1 MIRVGITALGA
12 CLLLAAC
19 AEAPLPPPQANLD
32 TIQTI
37 RAANLA
43 PMRVGAFTAAPGK
56 PSEMDK
62 SVSVRAGVQPAP
74 NGSFARYLGDTLAT
88 ELKAAGRLDEGSSL
102 IVSGVVTETH
112 VDSAMP
118 TAHAWLGARFTLI
131 REGKAVFDKTLKV
144 DASWDSNFVG
154 AVAIPDAFNHYN
166 GLFDKLATALLA
178 DPDFQK
184 AARVG

>member
-1 MIRVGITALGA
+1 MIRPIPAAIGA
-12 CLLLAAC
+12 CLLLTAC

-43 PMRVGAFTAAPGK
+43 AMRVGEFTAAPGK
-56 PSEMDK
+56 PTEMDK
-62 SVSVRAGVQPAP
+62 SVAVRAGVQPAP

-88 ELKAAGRLDEGSSL
+88 ELKAAGRLDESSSL
-102 IVSGVVTETH
+102 VVTGVVTDTH

-118 TAHAWLGARFTLI
+118 TAHAWLAARFSLV
-131 REGKAVFDKTLKV
+131 RGGKTVFDKTLKV

-166 GLFDKLATALLA
+166 GLFDKLAAALLS
-178 DPDFQK
+178 DPDFQA
-184 AARVG
+184 AARPG